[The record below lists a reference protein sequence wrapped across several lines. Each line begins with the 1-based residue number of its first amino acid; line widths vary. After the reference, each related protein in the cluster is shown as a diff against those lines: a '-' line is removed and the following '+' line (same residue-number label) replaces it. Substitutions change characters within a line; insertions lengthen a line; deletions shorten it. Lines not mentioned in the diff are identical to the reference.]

1 MGKIFWYIVLQISEK
16 KTNDDQ
22 ITYAN
27 VCVYMY
33 PCVSGSKKCSL
44 FGKFLETP
52 VLRFALLS
60 YYRRNICEKST
71 TNILE
76 QGPGTFPANIYLF
89 KVNNSNTKKRGEK
102 CPKFTRKALEES
114 YWHRSSVF
122 IVNFEHISYLFLMPL
137 LLTLSMCL
145 YRQLW
150 IGIYLF
156 GGKLC

>member
-1 MGKIFWYIVLQISEK
+1 MGKIFDTLSYKFLKK
-16 KTNDDQ
+16 KTNDDE

-27 VCVYMY
+27 ACVYMY
-33 PCVSGSKKCSL
+33 ACVSGRKKCSL

-52 VLRFALLS
+52 VLRFVLLS

-71 TNILE
+71 TKILE

-102 CPKFTRKALEES
+102 CPKFTRKALE
-114 YWHRSSVF
+114 VF
-122 IVNFEHISYLFLMPL
+122 IINFEHISYLFLMSL

-145 YRQLW
+145 YRQL
-150 IGIYLF
+150 
-156 GGKLC
+156 